1 MRANGKQLELVGES
15 PMSKF
20 RGGWDSTAW
29 SSPNLARHDG
39 HLPAE
44 AGPVPFK
51 VVRN

>member
-1 MRANGKQLELVGES
+1 MRANGNQLELVGES
-15 PMSKF
+15 PMSIP
-20 RGGWDSTAW
+20 RQLGLNRW